1 MPIRHDRYFT
11 PEPTHKRTALML
23 YERVVDL
30 PLICP
35 HGHVDPALF
44 ADPDY
49 HFASPTELFIIPDH
63 YVTRMLHSQ
72 GIALEALGV
81 PTRDGSA
88 GETDHRRI
96 WQLFA
101 ENYHLFRGTPSGIWI
116 REELESIFGIS
127 EPLTVQTADRAYDT
141 ISAALAQPDFTP
153 RRLYERFQIE
163 ALCTTDAAPDT
174 LDHHQAI
181 RSSGWSGRILPTFRP
196 DSVVDVLH
204 EDWRRNLDRLC
215 TVSGIDVHDYASFM
229 EALAQRR
236 AWFRSLGATASDHG
250 YERTRFVPYQAQVA
264 HALFER
270 ALQGTFDPRDFE
282 TFNSHV
288 LMDLAHMATDDGMV
302 MQLHVGSRRNHNPT
316 VFTRFGR
323 DMGADIPIAIDYT
336 HDLQA
341 FLAEFGTTNLT
352 VVLFTLD
359 ETTYSRELAPLA
371 GHYPALRL
379 GPPWWFHDSPNGMRR
394 FFDGVMETA
403 GIYNTVGFNDDTRA
417 FLSIPARHDLWRRMA
432 CDWLAG
438 LLLRDIIDEQAAHEM
453 AYLLAY
459 GLAKEAY
466 KL

>member
-35 HGHVDPALF
+35 HGHVDPILF

-49 HFASPTELFIIPDH
+49 HFASPADLFIIPDH
-63 YVTRMLHSQ
+63 YVTRMLYSQ

-81 PTRDGSA
+81 PTPDGSA
-88 GETDHRRI
+88 SETDHRRI
-96 WQLFA
+96 WRLFA
-101 ENYHLFRGTPSGIWI
+101 ENFHLFRGTPSGIWI
-116 REELESIFGIS
+116 REELESIFGIT
-127 EPLTVQTADRAYDT
+127 ELLTAQTADRAYDI

-153 RRLYERFQIE
+153 RQLYERFHIE
-163 ALCTTDAAPDT
+163 TLCTTDAATDT

-181 RSSGWSGRILPTFRP
+181 RSAGWSGRILPTFRP
-196 DSVVDVLH
+196 DAVVDVLH
-204 EDWRRNLDRLC
+204 EDWRRNLDRLRA
-215 TVSGIDVHDYASFM
+215 VSGIDVRDYSSFV

-250 YERTRFVPYQAQVA
+250 YERTRFVPYQAETAQT
-264 HALFER
+264 LFAR
-270 ALQGTFDPRDFE
+270 ALQGMFDPRDFE

-288 LMDLAHMATDDGMV
+288 LMDLARMATEDGMV
-302 MQLHVGSRRNHNPT
+302 MQLHVGSRRNHNAA
-316 VFTRFGR
+316 VFSRFGR
-323 DMGADIPIAIDYT
+323 DKGADIPIPIDFT
-336 HDLQA
+336 RDLHA
-341 FLAEFGTTNLT
+341 FLQQFGNSSLT
-352 VVLFTLD
+352 AILFTLD
-359 ETTYSRELAPLA
+359 ETVYSRELAPLA

-394 FFDGVMETA
+394 FFDSVMETA

-466 KL
+466 RL

>member
-49 HFASPTELFIIPDH
+49 HFASPADLFIIPDH
-63 YVTRMLHSQ
+63 YVTRMLYSQ

-81 PTRDGSA
+81 PTRDGSTSQ
-88 GETDHRRI
+88 TDHRRI
-96 WQLFA
+96 WRLFA
-101 ENYHLFRGTPSGIWI
+101 ENFHWFRGTPSGIWI
-116 REELESIFGIS
+116 REELESIFGIT
-127 EPLTVQTADRAYDT
+127 EPLTAQTADRAYDI

-153 RRLYERFQIE
+153 RQLYERFQIE
-163 ALCTTDAAPDT
+163 TLCTTDAATDT

-181 RSSGWSGRILPTFRP
+181 RSAGWSGRILPTFRP
-196 DSVVDVLH
+196 DGVVDVLH
-204 EDWRRNLDRLC
+204 QDWRRNLDRLRA
-215 TVSGIDVHDYASFM
+215 VSGIDVRDYPSFM

-236 AWFRSLGATASDHG
+236 TWFRSLGATASDHG
-250 YERTRFVPYQAQVA
+250 YERTRFVPYQAEIAQT
-264 HALFER
+264 LFGR

-288 LMDLAHMATDDGMV
+288 LMDLARMATEDGMI
-302 MQLHVGSRRNHNPT
+302 MQLHVGSWRNHNAA
-316 VFTRFGR
+316 VFSRFGR
-323 DMGADIPIAIDYT
+323 DKGADIPIPIEFT
-336 HDLQA
+336 RDLHA
-341 FLAEFGTTNLT
+341 FLEQFGNSSLT
-352 VVLFTLD
+352 VILFTLD
-359 ETTYSRELAPLA
+359 ETVYSRELAPLA